1 MESFNQHIRQLLL
14 LSCIIVLGFLIFQQ
28 LNMFLPGFLGAITLY
43 ILSRGNFFYLVNNR
57 KWNVRW
63 TSTLFLFLYLLLIIG
78 PSYYI
83 VKLII
88 PKVTDL
94 SGRSQELMS
103 GLQHLSD
110 AIFQNTH
117 IRVLTTENIQ
127 LWQRQMG
134 SFIPGFLNSTIFIFG
149 NLLMMLFIVYFMLV
163 NAAYLEQKLVKWLP
177 LRPDSIKKLG
187 LETLHLVRAN
197 AIGIPLISLIQGVTA
212 TIGYWIFGLANFGFW
227 GFLTGVFAFFPIL
240 GTMVIWFPLVVLMY
254 ARGDNLQGMGLL
266 LYSAIVTGNVDY
278 LSRITLMRKIGKM
291 HPVLTI
297 LGVILGLGLFGF
309 MGFIFGPLLFSYFIL
324 LIKIYTIEFVHQR
337 SSVPDS
343 KEIQKIDYY
352 SDPKT

>member
-1 MESFNQHIRQLLL
+1 METFNQHIRQLLL
-14 LSCIIVLGFLIFQQ
+14 LVCIIVIGFLIFQQ
-28 LNMFLPGFLGAITLY
+28 LYMFVPGFLGAITLY
-43 ILSRGNFFYLVNNR
+43 ILSRGNFFYLVYKR

-63 TSTLFLFLYLLLIIG
+63 TSVLFLIIYLVLIVG

-88 PKVTDL
+88 PKITDL

-110 AIFQNTH
+110 AIYKNTH
-117 IRVLTTENIQ
+117 QRIMSPENIK
-127 LWQRQMG
+127 LWEQQMR
-134 SFIPGFLNSTIFIFG
+134 SFIPGFLNSTISILS
-149 NLLMMLFIVYFMLV
+149 NLLMMFFMIYFMLV
-163 NAAYLEQKLVKWLP
+163 NGAYLEKTLIKYIP
-177 LRPDSIKKLG
+177 LRAENVKKLG
-187 LETLHLVRAN
+187 SETLHLVRAN

-212 TIGYWIFGLANFGFW
+212 TIGYWIFGLADYGLW

-240 GTMVIWFPLVVLMY
+240 GTMVVWVPLVVLLY
-254 ARGDNLQGMGLL
+254 ARGENLQGMGLL

-278 LSRITLMRKIGKM
+278 LSRITLMQKIGNM
-291 HPVLTI
+291 HPVITI

-324 LIKIYTIEFVHQR
+324 LIKIYIIEFIHQDKKAII
-337 SSVPDS
+337 S
-343 KEIQKIDYY
+343 E
-352 SDPKT
+352 